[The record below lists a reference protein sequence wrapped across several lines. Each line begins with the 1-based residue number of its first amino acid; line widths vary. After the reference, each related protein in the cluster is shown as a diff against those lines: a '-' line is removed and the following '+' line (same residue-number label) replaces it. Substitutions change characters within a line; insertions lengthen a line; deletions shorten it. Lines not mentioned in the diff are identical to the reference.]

1 MLVCKKYSRNI
12 GEYNMKINETVTTNC
27 KLKHT
32 FLFVELIM
40 LSILIQVDIYI
51 ALNSIVL
58 ENKEIFQLIVLSVVN
73 PITELVCTLV
83 AIIMYII

>member
-12 GEYNMKINETVTTNC
+12 GEYNMKTTNC

-40 LSILIQVDIYI
+40 LSILIQVAIYI
-51 ALNSIVL
+51 ALDSIVL
-58 ENKEIFQLIVLSVVN
+58 ENKEIFQLIVLSVAN